1 MAEMATR
8 NSQGELRKFRNPL
21 VSRSRIGVLAALVM
35 GLAATV
41 QAQAPA
47 ALVQVDAVRIE
58 PLAQTVPIIGRL
70 VARQA
75 GTIATPINGP
85 VAALRVEVGD
95 RIETDQIVAV
105 LDTTMLSVQRD
116 LTQARVAESRAAL
129 KTRKAELAL
138 AQQDVERLARL
149 KNSAATTR
157 AAYDDALQAEVI
169 AQAQVA
175 EAQASVATARANL
188 RMAQINLDD
197 AEIRAPYGGV
207 VVERLTEAGSYV
219 KIGDDIVRVV
229 ADQSLEVEADVP
241 FERLAGLIP
250 GTVIAMALD
259 DGTTHQA
266 TVRAI
271 IPEENNLTRTRA
283 VRLAPKFGIT
293 DKPLA
298 VDQSVTL
305 QIPVGVPRSVLSV
318 HKDAVIQRGGNSIV
332 YVVQD
337 DTAQIRTIQLG
348 ESVGSRFEVVSGLS
362 EGDVVVIRG
371 NERLRPDDKVQ
382 IAAQS
387 S

>member
-1 MAEMATR
+1 
-8 NSQGELRKFRNPL
+8 
-21 VSRSRIGVLAALVM
+21 M
-35 GLAATV
+35 GLTGTV

-47 ALVQVDAVRIE
+47 ALVQIDTVRIE

-75 GTIATPINGP
+75 GTIATRINGP
-85 VAALRVEVGD
+85 VAALRVEIGD
-95 RIETDQIVAV
+95 RIKTGQIVAV
-105 LDTTMLSVQRD
+105 LDTAMLTVQRD
-116 LTQARVAESRAAL
+116 LTQARVAESQAAL

-138 AQQDVERLARL
+138 AQQDVKRLARL
-149 KNSAATTR
+149 KDSAATTR
-157 AAYDDALQAEVI
+157 AAFDDALQAEVI
-169 AQAQVA
+169 AHAQVA
-175 EAQASVATARANL
+175 EAQASIATARANL
-188 RMAQINLDD
+188 RLVQINLDD

-207 VVERLTEAGSYV
+207 VVQRLTEAGSYV
-219 KIGDDIVRVV
+219 KIGDDIVRIV

-241 FERLAGLIP
+241 FERLAGLTP
-250 GTVIAMALD
+250 GTVTAMALD
-259 DGTTHQA
+259 DGTVHHA
-266 TVRAI
+266 IVRAI
-271 IPEENNLTRTRA
+271 IPEENNRTRTRA
-283 VRLAPKFGIT
+283 VRFAPKFGT
-293 DKPLA
+293 THNPLA

-305 QIPVGVPRSVLSV
+305 QIPIGVPRPVLSV

-332 YVVQD
+332 YVVQE

-371 NERLRPDDKVQ
+371 NERLRPNDKVQ